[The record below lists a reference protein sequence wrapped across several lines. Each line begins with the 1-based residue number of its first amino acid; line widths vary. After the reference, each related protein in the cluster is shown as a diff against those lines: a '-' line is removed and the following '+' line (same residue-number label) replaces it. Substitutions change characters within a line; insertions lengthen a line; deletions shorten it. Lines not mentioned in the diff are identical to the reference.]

1 MSALFC
7 RAWAMREIDNLAH
20 NTLDYAAFVIVFVLA
35 FSLSLL
41 FVLVGDYLGR
51 RTGIVAMP
59 DARRQSSA
67 DKRGVS
73 KLGGLGL
80 LVGFMVTIILAQY
93 LPVPRMDPYEI
104 VRLTGLVLGGV
115 VIFTIGVIDDRYELS
130 AVHLFVGQSV
140 TAAIAIAFQI
150 FIEYFNNPFTGQQ
163 TDPWPHLVTVTLS
176 YFWLV
181 GMMNTV
187 NFLDGVD
194 GLAGGVAFI
203 AGSMLFINSAF
214 IVQPAQTSVSL
225 LPLALMGASLGFLL
239 YNFYP
244 SRVIMGGS
252 AYYLGYVLGTLS
264 IIGGAKMATILLVM
278 GLPLMDVAWQAVN
291 RLRQGRNPFVGDRGH
306 VHFRLLDLGFNPRQI
321 ALIYYVFC
329 AFFGGLTLITS
340 SQLFKFI
347 AFSVM
352 LALVLFGFFLLS
364 RLNYSNSSRST

>member
-1 MSALFC
+1 MPAIGSSVHS
-7 RAWAMREIDNLAH
+7 MPE
-20 NTLDYAAFVIVFVLA
+20 YAAFVIVFVLA

-41 FVLVGDYLGR
+41 FVRVGAYLGR
-51 RTGIVAMP
+51 RVGIVAAP
-59 DARRQSSA
+59 DARRQSGA

-80 LVGFMVTIILAQY
+80 LVGFIITIIVAQF
-93 LPVPRMDPYEI
+93 LPVPRMDPYEVI
-104 VRLTGLVLGGV
+104 RLTGLVLGGV
-115 VIFTIGVIDDRYELS
+115 FIFVIGVLDDRYELN
-130 AVHLFVGQSV
+130 ARYLFMAQSLA
-140 TAAIAIAFQI
+140 AAIAISFQI

-163 TDPWPHLVTVTLS
+163 TDPWPFIVTVTLS

-203 AGSMLFINSAF
+203 AGSLLFINSAF
-214 IVQPAQTSVSL
+214 VVVPAQTSVSL

-252 AYYLGYVLGTLS
+252 AYFLGYVLGTLS

-306 VHFRLLDLGFNPRQI
+306 VHFRLLDLGLNPRQI

-347 AFSVM
+347 AFGAM
-352 LALVLFGFFLLS
+352 LTLVLIGFFVLS
-364 RLNYSNSSRST
+364 RLNYIDSSRST